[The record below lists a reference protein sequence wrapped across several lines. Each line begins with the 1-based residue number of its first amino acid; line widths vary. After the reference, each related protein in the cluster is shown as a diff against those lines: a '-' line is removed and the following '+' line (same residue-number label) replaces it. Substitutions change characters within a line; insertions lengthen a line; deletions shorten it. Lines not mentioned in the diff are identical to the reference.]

1 MKSIKH
7 WRIRGAA
14 SPAPASIE
22 RGDAEVQRQRGR
34 IGSMHWLRWNII
46 RPGKH
51 KKSQSCDVHW
61 LRWNI
66 IRPGKHKKSQSC
78 DVSGGWPAAIGACP
92 RKVANAD
99 SVSPAACNSAPVQSY
114 SAVTWAFRYRWCKF
128 QGLGIA
134 SGHVQACSFEQQC
147 PRVVAWFSVLGN
159 TARPEPGLWPD
170 PRGRQPRR
178 IRERLEAH

>member
-34 IGSMHWLRWNII
+34 IGSI
-46 RPGKH
+46 
-51 KKSQSCDVHW
+51 HW

-99 SVSPAACNSAPVQSY
+99 SVSPAACNSAPVQSC